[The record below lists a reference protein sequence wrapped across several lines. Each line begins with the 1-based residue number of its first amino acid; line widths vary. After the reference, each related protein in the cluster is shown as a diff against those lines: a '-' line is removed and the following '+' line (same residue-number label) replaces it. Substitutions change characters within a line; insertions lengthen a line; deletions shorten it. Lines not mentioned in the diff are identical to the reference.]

1 MEDTIFQ
8 ALKQTIGTP
17 PDAALARSSER
28 FRDWFAQ
35 TAPLIQWDVMDSPL
49 GPLYFAVTDVGLCN
63 LDFGI
68 SLETFLNKLDPL
80 VRTQQNRTALAPFV
94 QQLQEY
100 FTGDRTAFDVPL
112 DLHAQSPFR
121 QSVLGTARK
130 IPSGTVWTY
139 GQVALAL
146 GKPKAS
152 RAVGQ
157 ALGHNPIPII
167 IPCHRVVAS
176 NGNLGGYSGG
186 GGLKSKQALLSL
198 EGAL

>member
-1 MEDTIFQ
+1 MEEIIPQ
-8 ALKQTIGTP
+8 VLNKAISTP
-17 PDAALARSSER
+17 PEAALAQSRAR
-28 FRDWFAQ
+28 FQEWFAQ
-35 TAPLIQWDVMDSPL
+35 TAPLIQWDVIESPL
-49 GPLYFAVTDVGLCN
+49 GPLYFATTDLGLCN

-68 SLETFLNKLDPL
+68 SQETFLSRLDPL
-80 VRTQQNRTALAPFV
+80 ARVRQNRLALAPFA

-100 FTGDRTAFDVPL
+100 FAGDRSAFDVPL
-112 DLHAQSPFR
+112 DLHRQSPFR
-121 QSVLGTARK
+121 QSVLKTARS
-130 IPSGTVWTY
+130 IPAGTVWTY

-157 ALGHNPIPII
+157 ALGHNPVPII

-186 GGLKSKQALLSL
+186 GGLKSKKLLLSL